1 MNVKQLV
8 ELLQKCPASAEV
20 FVPGPN
26 GFERTPEGRFEMH
39 QVRWVCSTGW
49 TPGAAEEPAKPCVV
63 LSRDE
68 LPLPGDVA
76 DEPTGMPN

>member
-1 MNVKQLV
+1 MTARQLLA
-8 ELLQKCPASAEV
+8 LLQKVPADAEV
-20 FVPGPN
+20 FIPGPN

-49 TPGAAEEPAKPCVV
+49 TPIDDAPAQACVV

-68 LPLPGDVA
+68 LPLPGDVV
-76 DEPTGMPN
+76 DPTGLPN